1 MEQIKRI
8 IISRTDSIGDVVLT
22 LPLCGILKNNFPN
35 CEIYFLGK
43 NYVKDIV
50 ESSIFVNEFIS
61 YDQFLNNSKQE
72 QIATFKKLNADVIIH
87 VFPNKKIAKV
97 AKIAKIP
104 LRIGTSH
111 RLFHLFSC
119 NRKVKF
125 SRRKSDLHEAQL
137 NTKLLHPLNINKAFP
152 LDELSKLYGLKN
164 IKPLKKE
171 LSILIEKNKFNLILH
186 PKSKGSAREWGL
198 ENFERLI
205 NILPK
210 ENYKIFITGTKE
222 EGKLMKGF
230 LEKNK
235 DKITDLTGKM
245 SLSDLISFINSVDA
259 LIAASTGPLHIA
271 AALGKHA
278 LGIYAPMKPIH
289 PGRWKPLGTHATVF
303 VVDKE
308 CNKCKKGGVCECIM
322 EISPLQIAQKLKSF
336 MYNR

>member
-1 MEQIKRI
+1 MEHIKRI

-35 CEIYFLGK
+35 AEIYFLGK

-50 ESSIFVNEFIS
+50 ESSVFINRFIS
-61 YDQFLNNSKQE
+61 YDQLLNSSQQE
-72 QIATFKKLNADVIIH
+72 QIETFNKLNADVIIH
-87 VFPNKKIAKV
+87 VFPNKKIAKI

-104 LRIGTSH
+104 LRIGTSR
-111 RLFHLFSC
+111 RLFHLFTC
-119 NRKVKF
+119 NRKVRF

-137 NTKLLHPLNINKAFP
+137 NTKLLYPLNINKEYS
-152 LDELSKLYGLKN
+152 LNELSKFYGLKN
-164 IKPLKKE
+164 IKPIKKE
-171 LSILIEKNKFNLILH
+171 LSALIDEEKFNLILH

-205 NILPK
+205 NLLPQK
-210 ENYKIFITGTKE
+210 NFKIFITGTE
-222 EGKLMKGF
+222 QEGNLMSGF

-245 SLSDLISFINSVDA
+245 SLSDLISFINNIDA
-259 LIAASTGPLHIA
+259 LVAASTGPLHIA

-289 PGRWKPLGTHATVF
+289 PGRWKPVGTNASVF

-322 EISPLQIAQKLKSF
+322 DISPLQIAQKLKSLC
-336 MYNR
+336 

>member
-1 MEQIKRI
+1 MEHIKRI

-35 CEIYFLGK
+35 AEIYFLGK

-50 ESSIFVNEFIS
+50 ESSVFINRFIS
-61 YDQFLNNSKQE
+61 YDQLLNSSQQE
-72 QIATFKKLNADVIIH
+72 QIKTFNKLNADVIIH
-87 VFPNKKIAKV
+87 VFPNKKIAKI

-104 LRIGTSH
+104 LRIGTSR
-111 RLFHLFSC
+111 RLFHLFTC
-119 NRKVKF
+119 NRKVRF

-137 NTKLLHPLNINKAFP
+137 NTKLLYPLNINKEYS
-152 LDELSKLYGLKN
+152 LNELSKFYGLKN
-164 IKPLKKE
+164 IKPVKKE
-171 LSILIEKNKFNLILH
+171 LSALIDEEKFNLILH

-205 NILPK
+205 NLLPQK
-210 ENYKIFITGTKE
+210 NFKIFITGTE
-222 EGKLMKGF
+222 QEGNLMSGF

-245 SLSDLISFINSVDA
+245 SLSDLISFINSIDA
-259 LIAASTGPLHIA
+259 LVAASTGPLHIA

-289 PGRWKPLGTHATVF
+289 PGRWKPVGTNASVF

-308 CNKCKKGGVCECIM
+308 CNKCKKGGICECIKD
-322 EISPLQIAQKLKSF
+322 ISPLQIAQKLKSLC
-336 MYNR
+336 